1 LRIFRFETKI
11 LRNESA
17 KVVLPVLANKNS
29 LHRRLRIVELVRKR
43 GEVSV
48 DELASAFDVSSVT
61 IRSDLNYLEQQ
72 RYLIRAFG
80 KARYVAQRPGENLL
94 TAVPPSA
101 TRQAADMAIARLA
114 ADFIDDHASVFIGAG
129 VITHKLLPLL
139 AERANLA
146 LTINDIAMVPT
157 VQRFLR
163 CELRLTGGSLD
174 DDSTVLLGPDAE
186 RSLSALSLD
195 LVVVEARGMDRE
207 GNFVSTDPRLAEVFK
222 AALKNSKRSV
232 VLACQLALQGEGEA
246 FCHVGRLGGLVLD
259 DAIDPPTFDLI
270 LKAGLDVHR
279 REEGII
285 EFRSQGS

>member
-1 LRIFRFETKI
+1 M
-11 LRNESA
+11 
-17 KVVLPVLANKNS
+17 VLPVLANKNS

-101 TRQAADMAIARLA
+101 TRQAADMAIARMA
-114 ADFIDDHASVFIGAG
+114 ADFVDDHASVFIGAG
-129 VITHKLLPLL
+129 LITHKLLPLL
-139 AERANLA
+139 ADRANLA
-146 LTINDIAMVPT
+146 LTLNDIAMVPT
-157 VQRFLR
+157 VQRFMR

-195 LVVVEARGMDRE
+195 LAMLEASGIDRD
-207 GNFVSTDPRLAEVFK
+207 GNVLCADPRLAEVFK
-222 AALKNSKRSV
+222 AALKNAKRSV
-232 VLACQLALQGEGEA
+232 VVAYQPALQGEGEV
-246 FCHVGRLGGLVLD
+246 FCHVSRLGGLVLD
-259 DAIDPPTFDLI
+259 DAIDPPTLDLI

-279 REEGII
+279 REEGIL
-285 EFRSQGS
+285 EFRSQ

>member
-1 LRIFRFETKI
+1 LHVFRFETKI
-11 LRNESA
+11 FRNESA

-48 DELASAFDVSSVT
+48 DELATAFDVSSVT

-94 TAVPPSA
+94 AAVPPSA
-101 TRQAADMAIARLA
+101 TRQAADMAIARMA
-114 ADFIDDHASVFIGAG
+114 ADFIDDHASAFIGAG
-129 VITHKLLPLL
+129 LITHKLLPLL
-139 AERANLA
+139 ADRANLA
-146 LTINDIAMVPT
+146 LTLNDIAMVPT
-157 VQRFLR
+157 VQRFMR

-186 RSLSALSLD
+186 RSLFAMSLD
-195 LVVVEARGMDRE
+195 LVVLEASGIDRE
-207 GNFVSTDPRLAEVFK
+207 GNLLCADPRLASVFK
-222 AALKNSKRSV
+222 AALKNAKRIV
-232 VLACQLALQGEGEA
+232 VVAYQPALQGEGEV
-246 FCHVGRLGGLVLD
+246 FCHVSRLGGLVLD
-259 DAIDPPTFDLI
+259 DAIDPPTLDLI

-279 REEGII
+279 REEGIL
-285 EFRSQGS
+285 EFHGK

>member
-1 LRIFRFETKI
+1 LHVFRFETK
-11 LRNESA
+11 LFRNERE

-48 DELASAFDVSSVT
+48 DELATAFDVSSVT

-94 TAVPPSA
+94 AAVPPSA
-101 TRQAADMAIARLA
+101 TRQAADMAIARMA
-114 ADFIDDHASVFIGAG
+114 ADFVDDHASAFIGAG
-129 VITHKLLPLL
+129 LITHKLLPLL
-139 AERANLA
+139 ADRANLA
-146 LTINDIAMVPT
+146 LTVNDIAMVPT
-157 VQRFLR
+157 VQRFMR

-186 RSLSALSLD
+186 RMLSALSLD
-195 LVVVEARGMDRE
+195 LVVLEASGIDRE
-207 GNFVSTDPRLAEVFK
+207 GNLLCADPRLAGVFK
-222 AALKNSKRSV
+222 VALKNAKRIV
-232 VLACQLALQGEGEA
+232 VVAYQPALQADGEA
-246 FCHVGRLGGLVLD
+246 FCHVSRLGGLVLD
-259 DAIDPPTFDLI
+259 DAIDPPTLDLI

-279 REEGII
+279 REEGIL
-285 EFRSQGS
+285 EFHSK

>member
-1 LRIFRFETKI
+1 L
-11 LRNESA
+11 S
-17 KVVLPVLANKNS
+17 VLANKNS

-80 KARYVAQRPGENLL
+80 KARYVAQRPGENVLL
-94 TAVPPSA
+94 AVPASA

-139 AERANLA
+139 ADRSNLA
-146 LTINDIAMVPT
+146 LTLNDISMVPT
-157 VQRFLR
+157 VQRFMR
-163 CELRLTGGSLD
+163 CELRLSGGTLD
-174 DDSTVLLGPDAE
+174 DESTVLLGPDAE

-195 LVVVEARGMDRE
+195 LVVLEAMGFDRE
-207 GNFVSTDPRLAEVFK
+207 GNLLCADPRLADVYK
-222 AALKNSKRSV
+222 AALKNAKRIV
-232 VLACQLALQGEGEA
+232 VVAYQPALQGEGTM
-246 FCHVGRLGGLVLD
+246 FCHVSRLGGLVLD
-259 DAIDPPTFDLI
+259 DAIDPPTLDLI
-270 LKAGLDVHR
+270 LKAGLTVNR
-279 REEGII
+279 REEGIL
-285 EFRSQGS
+285 EFHSQHP

>member
-1 LRIFRFETKI
+1 MQRWL
-11 LRNESA
+11 S
-17 KVVLPVLANKNS
+17 VLANKNS

-48 DELASAFDVSSVT
+48 DELATAFDVSSVT

-80 KARYVAQRPGENLL
+80 KARYVAQRPGENVLS
-94 TAVPPSA
+94 AVPASA

-139 AERANLA
+139 ADRSNLA
-146 LTINDIAMVPT
+146 LTLNDISMVPT
-157 VQRFLR
+157 VQRFVR
-163 CELRLTGGSLD
+163 CELRLSGGSLD

-195 LVVVEARGMDRE
+195 LVVLEAMGFDRE
-207 GNFVSTDPRLAEVFK
+207 GNLLCADPRLADVYK
-222 AALKNSKRSV
+222 AALKNAKRIV
-232 VLACQLALQGEGEA
+232 VVAYQPALQGEGKM
-246 FCHVGRLGGLVLD
+246 FCHVSRLGGLVLD
-259 DAIDPPTFDLI
+259 DAIDPPTLDLI
-270 LKAGLDVHR
+270 LKAGLDVNR
-279 REEGII
+279 REEGIL
-285 EFRSQGS
+285 EFRNQQP